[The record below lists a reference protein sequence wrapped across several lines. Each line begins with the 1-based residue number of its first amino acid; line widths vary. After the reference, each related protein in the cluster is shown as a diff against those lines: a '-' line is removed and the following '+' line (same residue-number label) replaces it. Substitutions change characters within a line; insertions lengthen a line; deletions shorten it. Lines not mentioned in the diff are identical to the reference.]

1 MNTAKPSPT
10 QEVVAGQPPSVEV
23 AESARQYG
31 WRLLKAAMLVFVG
44 VTANLWIDGL
54 PPLGRSKAPLVSD
67 TAADSLVASPDL
79 PAGQSTVLRAPEGTG
94 VPSSFP
100 AESARPV
107 ATAGTFADH
116 VEPRR
121 VRIAELPDRPTY
133 RRIATAPSPAGD
145 ILRTG
150 GLPDVPEAELPA
162 LPTARRFSGWTGE
175 AVALSPVVVPGPSA
189 PETPSSDAGAATPSP
204 TPASSSSRV
213 ARALLVA
220 PRRDE
225 ESILLVLHEYE
236 SAVGRKDPAA
246 AKAVW
251 PALDDRALAR
261 AFNDL
266 QSHSLALEDCGV
278 TVANS
283 NAAARARC
291 QGVATYLPKVGRR
304 KPISASHEWTFNLSK
319 TGGDWQIE
327 SAAIR

>member
-1 MNTAKPSPT
+1 M
-10 QEVVAGQPPSVEV
+10 
-23 AESARQYG
+23 
-31 WRLLKAAMLVFVG
+31 
-44 VTANLWIDGL
+44 
-54 PPLGRSKAPLVSD
+54 
-67 TAADSLVASPDL
+67 
-79 PAGQSTVLRAPEGTG
+79 
-94 VPSSFP
+94 
-100 AESARPV
+100 
-107 ATAGTFADH
+107 
-116 VEPRR
+116 
-121 VRIAELPDRPTY
+121 
-133 RRIATAPSPAGD
+133 
-145 ILRTG
+145 
-150 GLPDVPEAELPA
+150 
-162 LPTARRFSGWTGE
+162 
-175 AVALSPVVVPGPSA
+175 
-189 PETPSSDAGAATPSP
+189 PSSDAGAATPSP

-213 ARALLVA
+213 ARALPVA